1 MPARARQEADENE
14 EDAAVVDGVVIGA
27 QTRVAWPRET
37 VVRAADGAA
46 DVDVAVADGV
56 VDEAEGGVVGADSA
70 SLPEGTVVRAA
81 DGAAD
86 ES

>member
-46 DVDVAVADGV
+46 DVDVAVVVGVVDQADGV
-56 VDEAEGGVVGADSA
+56 I
-70 SLPEGTVVRAA
+70 SLQNQFSKIGWGSMCLAP
-81 DGAAD
+81 
-86 ES
+86 